1 MKEVAFFAGAI
12 GALGG
17 AIAVIALR
25 NAFYSVLALIVH
37 LISLAGLFLL
47 LQGEFIAAA
56 QIVVY
61 AGAVMVLYVFVAA
74 YVGNVDEPLWEPI
87 PGQRF
92 IAPLLGIAL
101 FVELSIAIIGSS
113 LASIESDGPRRAR
126 LRIAVGDRQVAARAL
141 PDRVRGGLAAPPGRR
156 GRCRR
161 ARRPSSS
168 RRSDRSGHRPTG
180 GELMDITWYLV
191 LSALLFAVGV
201 TGVLLR
207 RSPLVIL
214 LCLELMLNAGNLALL
229 AFSRSLGDQD
239 GQVLAL
245 IVMVIAAC
253 EVVVGLGIIVAAYR
267 RRIPLNVD
275 DLRTLRG

>member
-1 MKEVAFFAGAI
+1 VKEVAFFAGAI

-92 IAPLLGIAL
+92 IGPLIGIAL
-101 FVELSIAIIGSS
+101 FIELAIAITGSGLQAIDTQGPTVELGFGSPTAIGKLLLERFLIAFEAAS
-113 LASIESDGPRRAR
+113 LLLLVA
-126 LRIAVGDRQVAARAL
+126 AVG
-141 PDRVRGGLAAPPGRR
+141 
-156 GRCRR
+156 
-161 ARRPSSS
+161 
-168 RRSDRSGHRPTG
+168 
-180 GELMDITWYLV
+180 
-191 LSALLFAVGV
+191 AV
-201 TGVLLR
+201 
-207 RSPLVIL
+207 
-214 LCLELMLNAGNLALL
+214 
-229 AFSRSLGDQD
+229 
-239 GQVLAL
+239 
-245 IVMVIAAC
+245 VIA
-253 EVVVGLGIIVAAYR
+253 GRHRGAA
-267 RRIPLNVD
+267 
-275 DLRTLRG
+275 